1 MEERKREFYTL
12 SNGVVIPC
20 PGFGT
25 WRMKEGPETA
35 AAVKTAL
42 DLGYR
47 HIDTAAYYRNE
58 ASVGQGLRESG
69 LAREEV
75 FLTSKVW
82 NTDRGYDT
90 TLRAFDRTLAALGTD
105 YLDLYLIHWP
115 AAANRFPDW
124 QEINRQTWRALCKVY
139 REGRVRAIG
148 VSNFLPH
155 HLAPLLEEETA
166 PMVDQIECNPG
177 WQQRELIAFCQ
188 ARGILVEAWSPLGQG
203 RVLGHPLL
211 AQLGKKYGKSPAQ
224 ICLRWCLEQGTL
236 PLPKSNT
243 PARVRENREIF
254 DFALVP
260 EDLAAIAALPPFGTS
275 GHDPDNIDF

>member
-1 MEERKREFYTL
+1 MEERKRECYTL

-58 ASVGQGLRESG
+58 TSVGQGLRESG

-211 AQLGKKYGKSPAQ
+211 AQLGEKYGKSPAQ

-254 DFALVP
+254 DFALAP
-260 EDLAAIAALPPFGTS
+260 EDLAAIAALSPFGTS

>member
-58 ASVGQGLRESG
+58 TSVGQGLRESG

-211 AQLGKKYGKSPAQ
+211 AQLGEKYGKSPAQ

-254 DFALVP
+254 DFALAP

>member
-1 MEERKREFYTL
+1 MEERKRECYTL

-58 ASVGQGLRESG
+58 TSVGQGLRESG

-166 PMVDQIECNPG
+166 PMVNQIECNPG
-177 WQQRELIAFCQ
+177 WQQRELIAYCH
-188 ARGILVEAWSPLGQG
+188 AHNILVEAWSPLGQG

-211 AQLGKKYGKSPAQ
+211 AQLGEKYHRSPAQ
-224 ICLRWCLEQGTL
+224 ICLRWCLDQGTL

-254 DFALVP
+254 DFALAP

>member
-1 MEERKREFYTL
+1 MEERKRECYTL

-58 ASVGQGLRESG
+58 TSVGQGLRESG

-166 PMVDQIECNPG
+166 PMVDQIEGNPG

-211 AQLGKKYGKSPAQ
+211 AQLGEKYGKSPAQ

-254 DFALVP
+254 DFALAP

>member
-58 ASVGQGLRESG
+58 TSVGQGLRESG

-105 YLDLYLIHWP
+105 
-115 AAANRFPDW
+115 
-124 QEINRQTWRALCKVY
+124 
-139 REGRVRAIG
+139 
-148 VSNFLPH
+148 
-155 HLAPLLEEETA
+155 
-166 PMVDQIECNPG
+166 
-177 WQQRELIAFCQ
+177 
-188 ARGILVEAWSPLGQG
+188 
-203 RVLGHPLL
+203 
-211 AQLGKKYGKSPAQ
+211 
-224 ICLRWCLEQGTL
+224 
-236 PLPKSNT
+236 
-243 PARVRENREIF
+243 
-254 DFALVP
+254 
-260 EDLAAIAALPPFGTS
+260 
-275 GHDPDNIDF
+275 